1 MDRTSENH
9 SISQQLDEIKKYDEA
24 AIAALWDRC
33 YPALAKFAEKRLEA
47 IGIQQRAF
55 NGEDV
60 AASALLSFLRAVQRN
75 RFPMLDSEDGLFR
88 LLRRITIRKVID
100 RKRKSQTLKAGS
112 GDVRGES
119 AFGSNADSGTA
130 LGIDGV
136 QGESPSPE
144 WLAIMEEECQK
155 LFALL
160 QDEELQSIAYYRLEG
175 YSNSEIAT
183 KLGCAVATV
192 ERRLKEI
199 RARWSIAIQTANQNS
214 PEE

>member
-1 MDRTSENH
+1 MNRTSENY
-9 SISQQLDEIKKYDEA
+9 SISQELDEIKQDDEA

-33 YPALAKFAEKRLEA
+33 YPALARFAEKRLEA

-60 AASALLSFLRAVQRN
+60 AASAMMSFFRAVQRN

-88 LLRRITIRKVID
+88 LLKSITLRKVID

-119 AFGSNADSGTA
+119 AFGSNLDSGTA
-130 LGIDGV
+130 PGINGV

-144 WLAIMEEECQK
+144 WIAIMEEECQK
-155 LFALL
+155 LFTSL
-160 QDEELQSIAYYRLEG
+160 QDEGLQSVAHFRLEG

-183 KLGCAVATV
+183 KLGCAVSTV
-192 ERRLKEI
+192 ERRLRLI
-199 RARWSIAIQTANQNS
+199 RDLWSNYNPNYKPKS
-214 PEE
+214 S

>member
-1 MDRTSENH
+1 MKQNSENY
-9 SISQQLDEIKKYDEA
+9 SISQQLDEIKQDDEA

-33 YPALAKFAEKRLEA
+33 YPALARFAEKRLDA
-47 IGIQQRAF
+47 IGMQQRAF
-55 NGEDV
+55 DGEDV
-60 AASALLSFLRAVQRN
+60 AASAMLSFLKAVQRN

-100 RKRKSQTLKAGS
+100 RKRKSQTLKAGN

-119 AFGSNADSGTA
+119 AFGSAADSETA
-130 LGIDGV
+130 PGIDGV

-144 WLAIMEEECQK
+144 WIAIMEEECRG
-155 LFALL
+155 LFASL
-160 QDEELQSIAYYRLEG
+160 QDEELQSVAHYRLEG

-183 KLGCAVATV
+183 KLSCAVATV

-199 RARWSIAIQTANQNS
+199 RACWTNAFHQQTIV
-214 PEE
+214 